1 MTTTSTLVNNI
12 YKSRKHILAIL
23 ENQGFLV
30 DDYKKFSINEINSMS
45 ITNQLDMYIET
56 NEITEKKCYIKY
68 SLDKS
73 LRPNNIHEI
82 VEDLFTLEKILEPK
96 DDLII
101 IVKDKPNDSLINTVR
116 DIWEQENINI
126 IIFGIQHLLFNILEH
141 SYVPKHRVISKEEQL
156 ALFERLNITTPEELP
171 EISRFDP
178 VAKAIGLRPE
188 QICHIERKS
197 PTAFKADFYRY
208 CVP

>member
-12 YKSRKHILAIL
+12 YKSRKNILAIL

-30 DDYKKFSINEINSMS
+30 EDYKKFSINEINSMS
-45 ITNQLDMYIET
+45 VTNQLDMYIET
-56 NEITEKKCYIKY
+56 NENIEKKCYIKY

-82 VEDLFTLEKILEPK
+82 VEDLFTLEKILESK

-116 DIWEQENINI
+116 DIWEQEKINI
-126 IIFGIQHLLFNILEH
+126 IIFGIQNLLFNILEH
-141 SYVPKHRVISKEEQL
+141 SYVPKHRVMSQEEQSE
-156 ALFERLNITTPEELP
+156 LFERLNITSPEELP

-188 QICHIERKS
+188 QLCHIERKS
-197 PTAFKADFYRY
+197 PTAFKTDFYRY
-208 CVP
+208 CVA